1 MDKICGLQVLRACPT
16 RWWTEYL
23 MCERVV
29 EISSKEKEALNQ
41 VIKTCDWKDKDKKK
55 FRKLTNNDHDL
66 LDHYVNFFRLFKD
79 KSDMMG
85 GEDFSNIHYVHS
97 TVKLFRRHIDK
108 WSEHAVIGSFVS
120 DFSKIFSEYFDFIDH
135 PEHPDYMEIYSIT
148 AYLSPYHQP
157 MLTSSEK
164 KRAKEYLMEEV
175 LLREDVHDE
184 VAGGKG
190 AAKPQTKPQDAAVA
204 NQMPPGK

>member
-1 MDKICGLQVLRACPT
+1 
-16 RWWTEYL
+16 

-29 EISSKEKEALNQ
+29 EISSKEKEALNH
-41 VIKTCDWKDKDKKK
+41 VIKTCDWKDKKGKK
-55 FRKLTNNDHDL
+55 FRKLTNADHDL

-108 WSEHAVIGSFVS
+108 WSQHAVIGSFVS
-120 DFSKIFSEYFDFIDH
+120 DFSKIFSEYFDFIDQ
-135 PEHPDYMEIYSIT
+135 PDHPDYMEIYSIT

-157 MLTSSEK
+157 MLSSSEK

-175 LLREDVHDE
+175 LNREDVPDE
-184 VAGGKG
+184 VAEVEGQ
-190 AAKPQTKPQDAAVA
+190 AEAQTKPQDAADA
-204 NQMPPGK
+204 NLMPPGK